1 MKYTVFTNAI
11 EGFNPIRKKII
22 LLSAIGFLNMTA
34 YSQCPF
40 DNAFLFDATPPC
52 PGTFNVGCMNGGD
65 YVSINAVNGN
75 TYTFTTC
82 GGTAIDTELTLYDQ
96 FGIIPL
102 AYNDDDCGVQ
112 STITWVSTVTGPVN
126 LLLDEFPCSN
136 SGACIDV
143 EITCAPPVQSGNG
156 CNTDVT
162 ICTPGVAGPFG
173 FNTPGPPVSSC
184 LDFIGPDYAYIVLYI
199 TSSGPLDLLID
210 GDAATGFLDV
220 AIFDVTTGDPCTEI
234 QNVGNE
240 ISCNYADFAN
250 GCNQFGTTFP
260 CTSSVPAPNVV
271 AGDVLMIVVENWS
284 GSSTNFT
291 LDLAPPPSAQ
301 TGPPDPT
308 ITPAGPFCD
317 TDPAIQLNAV
327 NMGGDWTG
335 PGVSL
340 TGLFDPGSVGP
351 GTYNI
356 DYSIGQPPCQAQSQT
371 TITVNNC
378 STPCNLDN
386 FNVNISSCQAGS
398 LYMMSGTITYS
409 NPPAGGTLIVE
420 VDNGTTIYDTIINPP
435 FTSPDNFSI
444 SGIPADGSASTI
456 TVYFSADPACTQ
468 TINYTATAPCGCSAE
483 IGTFTANI
491 TGSSTNNYVLCFGDQ
506 IDINTNNDWVEPG
519 EMFAPPGPPYDP
531 GVSWL
536 IYSCPPSVA
545 LVPNLV
551 TDVPDDPCFLGLVS
565 DFNLSDLNDLG
576 MINAFPAGTFTD
588 NIIYYVPITMYSM
601 SNGTYSYVN
610 TAMPCYEL
618 GAPYAVQYLPDFT
631 FNALQ
636 DCNTST
642 ATVTLNGGLPEI
654 DGSNFTAGALLPV
667 TASFANTTCTDGG
680 TITINGLNAGD
691 MWSFTVNDGNG
702 CPYTVNG
709 GPFPPSQN
717 PAFNYPANS
726 YCVTA
731 GPVSPVITGV
741 PGGTFAAAP
750 AGLTLNAGTGQI
762 TPATSAP
769 GSYSITYTTP
779 GPCPDDST
787 VVVDIV
793 ASPVADAGPDVSI
806 CPGGNTQLSG
816 SGPGI
821 PGWAPAGTLS
831 ASNILDPVATPAAT
845 TTYTLTVDV
854 GGCTGTDDVTVTVNT
869 PPIINAGPD
878 QLICPGAPVTLS
890 GSGAGVGGSYAWDN
904 GVTDGVVFNPV
915 ATQTYTVTGTDAN
928 LCTGTD
934 QVIVTIN
941 VPDDASF
948 NYPVNALCITAAPL
962 SPVITGLPGG
972 TFTSSP
978 AGLTLDPAT
987 GQITAA
993 SSTPGTYNITYTTAG
1008 PCPDDSTVVM
1018 DIVTSPAANAGP
1030 DVSIC
1035 PGTSV
1040 TLAGSGPGIP
1050 TWAPAGTLSATN
1062 ILNPVATPAGT
1073 TVYTLTLD
1081 VGGCTG
1087 SDDVTVTVLNP
1098 APIVVSPDITV
1109 CSGDCTTLTV
1119 AGGDFFEWAPDP
1131 DIADSSLTTQNV
1143 CPLITTV
1150 YDVTSY
1156 TIGSNMITNGDFSGG
1171 NSGFNSSYT
1180 FTNPTNTA
1188 EGQYNIIPNP
1198 QTYNGAFSACGDHT
1212 TGAGNM
1218 MVVNGSGTVG
1228 ATVWCQTLPVTANT
1242 DYLFSAWL
1250 ASVFPTNP
1258 AELQFTINGITI
1270 GGNLNASGTTCQWD
1284 EFFATWNS
1292 GAATSAN
1299 ICITNVN
1306 TSIAGNDFALDD
1318 ISFSPVCTQTASITV
1333 TIANPDDPSFDYPLG
1348 LTYCQTSPDA
1358 VPNVTGLAGGTFSY
1372 VVTSGGPFLDLDPV
1386 TGTVSTGTS
1395 DLGTYEITYNTAG
1408 APGSTCPQTST
1419 LTLTITAAPVAD
1431 FTFGTYCANDL
1442 DPLPTFINGGSAGVF
1457 SAAPAGL
1464 SFNTGT
1470 GLVDLSASTPGT
1482 YTVTNTINIPGCAL
1496 ATFDDDIVINGL
1508 PSANITGTTTICPGA
1523 PLPDVTINITAGAAP
1538 WDLTYNF
1545 NGAPVNVA
1553 VAATPFVI
1561 SGAAVGS
1568 YDLVSVTDANGCTSA
1583 IVGNATISTYPVPV
1597 MNALADQEI
1606 CEDGNLVVPNFG
1618 ADIPGSTFAWTN
1630 VTGTDIGFGL
1640 SGNGPIAPF
1649 IATNGTG
1656 ADITVTVSV
1665 TPTSPNGCVGP
1676 ASTFDITI
1684 HPNPIVSFTGGPLQG
1699 CAPLLVTFDNTST
1712 PPGANCIWT
1721 FGDGNTALGCGQV
1734 TNTYNSGTFSVSLTV
1749 TTADGC
1755 TGSASI
1761 ANYVTVT
1768 ENPIAE
1774 FTFSPQFIDVDMT
1787 VVDFVNS
1794 SEFADAYTWDFG
1806 DESPTVSTNN
1816 PSYTYPQV
1824 PGEYIV
1830 TLIATNSGGACADT
1844 MQQLIIIQDVII
1856 FYVPNVFTPDHDE
1869 FNEGFHPVFTSG
1881 FDPFDYHLMIFNR
1894 WGEVVFE
1901 SYDAE
1906 KGWDGTY
1913 SDQGLVQD
1921 GVYVWQIEF
1930 KETMSDKRHTH
1941 RGHVTVLK

>member
-1 MKYTVFTNAI
+1 MKHAVFTNAI
-11 EGFNPIRKKII
+11 ECLNPIRKKFI
-22 LLSAIGFLNMTA
+22 LIAAIGFLNMTA
-34 YSQCPF
+34 YAQCPF
-40 DNAFLFDATPPC
+40 DNSFLFDATPPC
-52 PGTFNVGCMNGGD
+52 PGTFNVGCMNGGE

-82 GGTAIDTELTLYDQ
+82 GGTTIDTELTLYDQ
-96 FGIIPL
+96 FGFVPL

-136 SGACIDV
+136 TGACIDV
-143 EITCAPPVQSGNG
+143 EITCNPPVQSGNG

-199 TSSGPLDLLID
+199 TASGPLDLLID
-210 GDAATGFLDV
+210 GDAGTGFLDV

-260 CTSSVPAPNVV
+260 CTSSVPAPNVI

-284 GSSTNFT
+284 GASTNFT
-291 LDLAPPPSAQ
+291 LDLAAPPSAQ

-317 TDPAIQLNAV
+317 TDPPFQMQAV

-335 PGVSL
+335 TGISL
-340 TGLFDPGSVGP
+340 TGIFDPGSVAP
-351 GTYNI
+351 GTYTI

-371 TITVNNC
+371 TVTVNNC

-386 FNVNISSCQAGS
+386 FNVNINSCQAGS
-398 LYMMSGTITYS
+398 LYTMSGTIQYT

-420 VDNGTTIYDTIINPP
+420 VDNGTAIFDTIINPP

-468 TINYTATAPCGCSAE
+468 TINYTATAPCGCTAE

-536 IYSCPPSVA
+536 IYSCPPTVA
-545 LVPNLV
+545 LVPNLA

-565 DFNLSDLNDLG
+565 DFNLSDLNDLS
-576 MINAFPAGTFTD
+576 MINSFPAGTFTD

-601 SNGTYSYVN
+601 ATGTYSYVN

-618 GAPYAVQYLPDFT
+618 GAPYAVQYLPNFT
-631 FNALQ
+631 FNAVQ

-654 DGSNFTAGALLPV
+654 DGSDFTASSLLPV

-680 TITINGLNAGD
+680 TITINGLNGGE
-691 MWSFTVNDGNG
+691 MWSFTVTDGNG

-709 GPFPPSQN
+709 GPFPLSQN
-717 PAFNYPANS
+717 PGFNYPANA
-726 YCVTA
+726 YCVTS
-731 GPVSPVITGV
+731 GPVNPVITGV
-741 PGGTFAAAP
+741 AGGTFASVP
-750 AGLTLNAGTGQI
+750 AGLTINAATGQI
-762 TPATSAP
+762 TPATSTA

-779 GPCPDDST
+779 GPCPDNST

-793 ASPVADAGPDVSI
+793 
-806 CPGGNTQLSG
+806 T
-816 SGPGI
+816 
-821 PGWAPAGTLS
+821 
-831 ASNILDPVATPAAT
+831 
-845 TTYTLTVDV
+845 
-854 GGCTGTDDVTVTVNT
+854 
-869 PPIINAGPD
+869 
-878 QLICPGAPVTLS
+878 APV
-890 GSGAGVGGSYAWDN
+890 
-904 GVTDGVVFNPV
+904 
-915 ATQTYTVTGTDAN
+915 
-928 LCTGTD
+928 
-934 QVIVTIN
+934 
-941 VPDDASF
+941 
-948 NYPVNALCITAAPL
+948 
-962 SPVITGLPGG
+962 
-972 TFTSSP
+972 
-978 AGLTLDPAT
+978 
-987 GQITAA
+987 
-993 SSTPGTYNITYTTAG
+993 
-1008 PCPDDSTVVM
+1008 
-1018 DIVTSPAANAGP
+1018 ANAGP

-1040 TLAGSGPGIP
+1040 TLAGSGPGTP
-1050 TWAPAGTLSATN
+1050 SWAPGGTLSATN

-1087 SDDVTVTVLNP
+1087 TDNVTVTVLNP
-1098 APIVVSPDITV
+1098 APIVVSPDIIICT
-1109 CSGDCTTLTV
+1109 GDCTTLTV
-1119 AGGDFFEWAPDP
+1119 AGGDYFEWAPSP

-1143 CPLITTV
+1143 CPVVTTI

-1156 TIGSNMITNGDFSGG
+1156 TIGSNMIANGDFSAG
-1171 NSGFNSSYT
+1171 NTGFSSSYN
-1180 FTNPTNTA
+1180 FTNPFNGT
-1188 EGQYNIIPNP
+1188 EGEYNVIPNP
-1198 QTYNGAFSACGDHT
+1198 QTYNGAFSPCGDNT

-1250 ASVFPTNP
+1250 TSVYPTFP
-1258 AELQFTINGITI
+1258 AELQFTINGVPI
-1270 GGNLNASGTTCQWD
+1270 GSNLNATATTCAWD

-1299 ICITNVN
+1299 ICITNIN
-1306 TSIAGNDFALDD
+1306 TSVAGNDFALDD
-1318 ISFSPVCTQTASITV
+1318 ISFSPVCTQTASVTV
-1333 TIANPDDPSFDYPLG
+1333 TVANPDDPSFNYPLG
-1348 LTYCQTSPDA
+1348 STYCQTSPDA
-1358 VPNVTGLAGGTFSY
+1358 VANVTGLAGGTFSY

-1386 TGTVSTGTS
+1386 TGTVANGTS
-1395 DLGTYEITYNTAG
+1395 DLGTYDITYNTAG
-1408 APGSTCPQTST
+1408 APGSTCPQSST
-1419 LTLTITAAPVAD
+1419 VTLTITGAPVAD
-1431 FTFGTYCANDL
+1431 FTFGTYCANDP
-1442 DPLPTFINGGSAGVF
+1442 DPLPTYINGGSAGVF

-1496 ATFDDDIVINGL
+1496 AVFDDDIVINGL
-1508 PSANITGTTTICPGA
+1508 PAANITGTTTICPGA
-1523 PLPDVTINITAGAAP
+1523 PLPDITINITAGAAP
-1538 WDLTYNF
+1538 WNLTYNF

-1553 VAATPFVI
+1553 VAATPFII
-1561 SGAAVGS
+1561 SGAAIGS
-1568 YDLVSVTDANGCTSA
+1568 YDLVSVTDANGCTSPIA
-1583 IVGNATISTYPVPV
+1583 GNATISTYPVPV
-1597 MNALADQEI
+1597 MNTLVDQDI
-1606 CEDGNLVVPNFG
+1606 CEDGNLVVQNFG
-1618 ADIPGSTFAWTN
+1618 ANIPGSTFAWTN

-1656 ADITVTVSV
+1656 ADITATVSV
-1665 TPTSPNGCVGP
+1665 TPTSPNGCVGLP
-1676 ASTFDITI
+1676 STFDITI

-1699 CAPLLVTFDNTST
+1699 CAPLVVTFDNTST
-1712 PPGANCIWT
+1712 PAGANCTWT

-1734 TNTYNSGTFSVSLTV
+1734 TNTYSAGIFSVSLTV

-1768 ENPIAE
+1768 ENPVAE
-1774 FTFSPQFIDVDMT
+1774 FTFSPQIIDVDMT
-1787 VVDFVNS
+1787 VVDFANN
-1794 SEFADAYTWDFG
+1794 SEFADAYTWNFG
-1806 DESPTVSTNN
+1806 DESPTVNTIN

-1824 PGEYIV
+1824 PGEYLV
-1830 TLIATNSGGACADT
+1830 TLIATNSGGVCADT
-1844 MQQLIIIQDVII
+1844 MQQLIIIQDVIL